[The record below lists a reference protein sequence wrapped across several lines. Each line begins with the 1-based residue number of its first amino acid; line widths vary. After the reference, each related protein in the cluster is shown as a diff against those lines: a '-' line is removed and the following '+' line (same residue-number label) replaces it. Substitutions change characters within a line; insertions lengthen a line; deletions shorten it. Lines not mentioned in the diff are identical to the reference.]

1 MVDKKIS
8 MHRRKKLRRCV
19 RLFYVVA
26 SLLTA
31 TVPAMDD
38 HHATYIPY
46 IPNQFNLPLVSSDIA
61 LTTVNVPEFEGT
73 NENMAYE
80 IVHNFDATIV
90 GPPEIELI
98 EGGPSL
104 TIAMNSY
111 PSLFSVCV
119 VYKDLNEPTKYYGC
133 SPFAVGPAGAFDIG
147 FCATYPYSCYCD
159 FTCIVDYSA
168 FCAYT
173 NYIPG
178 TEGQPDFSIKIYQ
191 DNVEYPQEVSMTQWE
206 FSNPSLSSSCGGWSS
221 SDVGLQIYEEPA
233 EGEEPSD
240 GWSIFN
246 NTDLAFDKDSFKLVN
261 KIVDTTMAG
270 QVLTFRLASVEK
282 LTVSEQFL
290 VTIEQDCSTSVN
302 AELDKDSEI
311 WLESLDSNESLASF
325 TRFETG
331 ELYLSRTSAD
341 VSA

>member
-1 MVDKKIS
+1 MRIRNKFEYCNG
-8 MHRRKKLRRCV
+8 L
-19 RLFYVVA
+19 LWLVA
-26 SLLTA
+26 FLLTTTA
-31 TVPAMDD
+31 ALDD

-46 IPNQFNLPLVSSDIA
+46 IPNQFNLPLVSSDVA

-80 IVHNFDATIV
+80 IVHNYDTSV
-90 GPPEIELI
+90 PGPPEIQFI
-98 EGGPSL
+98 GDGPSL

-119 VYKDLNEPTKYYGC
+119 VFKDLNEPTKYYGC
-133 SPFAVGPAGAFDIG
+133 SPFSVGPAGAFDIG
-147 FCATYPYSCYCD
+147 FCTTYPYSCYCD

-168 FCAYT
+168 FCDYT

-178 TEGQPDFSIKIYQ
+178 SENQADFSIKIYQ
-191 DNVEYPQEVSMTQWE
+191 DNVEYPQEVSMTEWE
-206 FSNPSLSSSCGGWSS
+206 FSNPTLSSSCGGWTS
-221 SDVGLQIYEEPA
+221 SDVGLQFYEEPA
-233 EGEEPSD
+233 EGDDSSD
-240 GWSIFN
+240 GWSEFS
-246 NTDLAFDKDSFKLVN
+246 NTDLAFDVSSFKLVN

-302 AELDKDSEI
+302 AELDKDSEF
-311 WLESLDSNESLASF
+311 WFATLDTNENLPAF
-325 TRFETG
+325 TIQ
-331 ELYLSRTSAD
+331 D
-341 VSA
+341 